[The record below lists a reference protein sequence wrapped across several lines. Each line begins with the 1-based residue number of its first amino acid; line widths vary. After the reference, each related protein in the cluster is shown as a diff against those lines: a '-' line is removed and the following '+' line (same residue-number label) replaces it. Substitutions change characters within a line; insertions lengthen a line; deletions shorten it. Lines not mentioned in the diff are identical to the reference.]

1 MSNSA
6 RSVIRTIYL
15 YLFALVG
22 LFIMIFAAIDFI
34 DMGLKAYV
42 FTEAE
47 RQEER
52 YNVPP
57 YPPEKLIMEDT
68 REALP
73 IEGEVTLSQNE
84 VQEINN
90 WVKNYKEWTEK
101 QENVDYAK
109 ARRHEDAARNIAM
122 LLVGLPL
129 YLYHWRLI
137 KGDVKKK
144 NVK

>member
-1 MSNSA
+1 
-6 RSVIRTIYL
+6 
-15 YLFALVG
+15 
-22 LFIMIFAAIDFI
+22 MIFATIDFV
-34 DMGLKAYV
+34 DMGLKAFV

-57 YPPEKLIMEDT
+57 YPPEKLIMGDT

-73 IEGEVTLSQNE
+73 IEGDVTLSQSE

-90 WVKNYKEWTEK
+90 WVKNYKAWSED
-101 QENVDYAK
+101 QESVDYVT
-109 ARRHEDAARNIAM
+109 ARRHADAARNIAM
-122 LLVGLPL
+122 LLVGIPL

-144 NVK
+144 NSK